1 MSLPQLLKQQ
11 ASMELK
17 LITEAGD
24 LSGKTVLVRAS
35 CNVPLKDGVVS
46 NSYRLRRALPT
57 LKYLVEAGARVI
69 VISHLGRELTD
80 TLRPVY
86 EELGADLP
94 LVWGGTIATAEFEA
108 VLSETKAGE
117 IIFCENLRQDPRE
130 EANDA
135 EWSAQIA
142 AYADIYVNDAFA
154 EAHREHTSTYGVAK
168 LLPAYA
174 GITLAEEVYKLQRG
188 MTPVSPS
195 VFLIGGAKFETK
207 MPLVEK
213 YLALYDYVFVGGALA
228 NDILKAR
235 GLEVGQ
241 SLVSDV
247 SIAGADFLNSP
258 KLLVPVDVVVEGPGG
273 VVTKD
278 ASAVLSDEKIFDM
291 GPATVAMLES
301 HLKTA
306 KTVLWNGPFGN
317 YEAGFEAS
325 TEAVAK
331 IIASTDAYSVLG
343 GGDTVAAVEKLGLND
358 SFGFISIGGGS
369 MLTFLEHGSTP
380 VLDLLKK

>member
-1 MSLPQLLKQQ
+1 
-11 ASMELK
+11 MELK

-24 LSGKTVLVRAS
+24 LTGKTVLVRAS
-35 CNVPLKDGVVS
+35 CNVPLKDGVVR

-80 TLRPVY
+80 TLRPVFD
-86 EELGADLP
+86 ELGSELP
-94 LVWGGTIATAEFEA
+94 LIWGGTIAAPEFET
-108 VLSETKAGE
+108 VLAEAKPGE
-117 IIFCENLRQDPRE
+117 IVFCENLRQDPRE
-130 EANDA
+130 EANDEA
-135 EWSAQIA
+135 WAKQIA
-142 AYADIYVNDAFA
+142 SYADVYVNDAFA

-188 MTPVSPS
+188 MTPESPS

-213 YLALYDYVFVGGALA
+213 YLALYDFVFVGGALA
-228 NDILKAR
+228 NDVLKAR
-235 GLEVGQ
+235 GLEVGE

-247 SIAGADFLNSP
+247 SLAGEPFLNSP
-258 KLLVPVDVVVEGPGG
+258 KLLVPIDVIVEGPRG
-273 VVTKD
+273 VETKD
-278 ASAVLSDEKIFDM
+278 AAAVLSDEKIFDM
-291 GPATVAMLES
+291 GPATVAMLGS
-301 HLKTA
+301 HLKEA

-317 YEAGFEAS
+317 YEAGFEES
-325 TEAVAK
+325 TESIAK
-331 IIASTDAYSVLG
+331 IIAASESYSVLG

>member
-1 MSLPQLLKQQ
+1 
-11 ASMELK
+11 MELK

-35 CNVPLKDGVVS
+35 CNVPLKDGVVR

-57 LKYLVEAGARVI
+57 LKYLVEQGAKVI

-80 TLRPVY
+80 SLRPVF

-94 LVWGGTIATAEFEA
+94 LIWGGTIATPEFEA
-108 VLSETKAGE
+108 VLSETKPGE

-130 EANDA
+130 EANDG
-135 EWSAQIA
+135 EWSKQIA
-142 AYADIYVNDAFA
+142 AYADLYVNDAFA

-188 MTPVSPS
+188 MTPESPS

-228 NDILKAR
+228 NDVLKAR
-235 GLEVGQ
+235 GLEVGK

-247 SIAGADFLNSP
+247 SLVGAPFLNSP
-258 KLLVPVDVVVEGPGG
+258 KLLVPIDVVVEGPDG

-278 ASAVLSDEKIFDM
+278 VSAVQSDEKIFDM
-291 GPATVAMLES
+291 GPATIAMLEP
-301 HLKTA
+301 HLIVA

-317 YEAGFEAS
+317 YEAGFEES

-331 IIASTDAYSVLG
+331 IIAASEAYSVLG